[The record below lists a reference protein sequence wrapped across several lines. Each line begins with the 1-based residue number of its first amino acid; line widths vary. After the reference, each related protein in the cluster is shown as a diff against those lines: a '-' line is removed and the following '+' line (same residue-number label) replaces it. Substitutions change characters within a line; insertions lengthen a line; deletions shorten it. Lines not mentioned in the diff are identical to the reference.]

1 MRLRLALLALGLT
14 LTITAAARAAGP
26 AEALFRLVPPDAG
39 LTMAVEDLRGHA
51 RQFFDSHLS
60 EGLRQ
65 LPAVRAWFASDRFLG
80 FQRARCEIENVIGVS
95 VAKIRDDLLGD
106 AVVLTLR
113 LPEGGRQEDA
123 RGMLLVRVRDRGL
136 LDRLVQEMNAAQ
148 KKKGELRRLIERA
161 RGTSVYFCREFR
173 NRPTEYYT
181 TLEDNTFAWSNAEEL
196 VQGVIDRK
204 AGDRP
209 GLADDSSFQR
219 VRCRLPER
227 SAVSLFVNPRFIASV
242 LSWAAESSRGADPR
256 FAAILGRHVDAME
269 YLGAA
274 IEWRGGLILHTEA
287 ALDPK
292 KLDPRLRDW
301 AARTSGNPLARSLPA
316 TALALATA
324 HVDFSAVLDLVRDL
338 TPVPERPRLD
348 TGLLA
353 LKGILLGNDPEALLA
368 YPHIG
373 PGVVAYVEPPDPGG
387 SRPIVPVVVA
397 VQLGSDPG
405 AEPAAAV
412 PLDNAL
418 RTFLALRALD
428 VKQGEPPR
436 VETREIEG
444 QKVTTLSG
452 TSPFAYAIA
461 PDRLILGNVAE
472 AVARSFTIPTQ
483 SDAGFARLQATYF
496 PNVESFACVDLEAV
510 HQLAEAHRP
519 GLTRRIAARRNRPEP
534 DAAHDLD
541 QALAL
546 IHLFRSAFLTSAI
559 APDATSIHR
568 TLGLIAK
575 P

>member
-1 MRLRLALLALGLT
+1 MRFRHALLVLGLM
-14 LTITAAARAAGP
+14 LTTAVAVRAAGP
-26 AEALFRLVPPDAG
+26 ADALFRLVPPDAG
-39 LTMAVEDLRGHA
+39 LTLAVEDLRGHA
-51 RQFFDSHLS
+51 RQFFDSPLA

-65 LPAVRAWFASDRFLG
+65 LPAVQAWRASDQFLG
-80 FQRARCEIENVIGVS
+80 FQRARREIENLIGAP

-123 RGMLLVRVRDRGL
+123 RGLLLVRVRDRVL

-148 KKKGELRRLIERA
+148 MKKGDLLRVVEHA
-161 RGTSVYFCREFR
+161 RGTSAYFSREFR
-173 NRPTEYYT
+173 KQAAEYFT

-209 GLADDSSFQR
+209 GLADESSFQR
-219 VRCRLPER
+219 VRRRLPER
-227 SAVSLFVNPRFIASV
+227 SAVSLFVNPRFVASV
-242 LSWAAESSRGADPR
+242 ISWGPKSSKRADTHLAAL
-256 FAAILGRHVDAME
+256 FGRQVNAMQ

-274 IEWRGGLILHTEA
+274 IEWRDGLIVHTETE
-287 ALDPK
+287 LNPN
-292 KLDPRLRDW
+292 KLDSRLRNW
-301 AARTSGNPLARSLPA
+301 AAQPSGNPLARTLPA

-324 HVDFSAVLDLVRDL
+324 HVDFLAVLDLVREL
-338 TPVPERPRLD
+338 TPVPEQPRLD
-348 TGLLA
+348 TVLLA
-353 LKGILLGNDPEALLA
+353 LKGILLGIDPAALLA

-373 PGVVAYVEPPDPGG
+373 PGVMAYIEPPDQAGT
-387 SRPIVPVVVA
+387 RPILPVVIA
-397 VQLGSDPG
+397 VQLDSVPG
-405 AEPAAAV
+405 AEPVAAG

-418 RTFLALRALD
+418 RTVLALRALN
-428 VKQGEPPR
+428 VKQGEPLQ

-444 QKVTTLSG
+444 RKVTALSG
-452 TSPFAYAIA
+452 ASPSAYAIA
-461 PDRLILGNVAE
+461 PGRLILGNSVE
-472 AVARSFTIPTQ
+472 AVARSFTLPTRTN
-483 SDAGFARLQATYF
+483 SGFARLQATYF

-510 HQLAEAHRP
+510 HQLADAHRP
-519 GLTRRIAARRNRPEP
+519 GLARRIAARRNRPVP
-534 DAAHDLD
+534 DAAYDLD

-546 IHLFRSAFLTSAI
+546 IHLFRSAFLTSTI